1 MWFAV
6 AILSRLFGRSCFF
19 MIISTLQ
26 KYVIVLVGLDENSSA
41 RTSEKIVKVKRI
53 QVGVQSVLMSHAV
66 LLLNK
71 MILMG

>member
-1 MWFAV
+1 MVSRMTFRLDVFEKV
-6 AILSRLFGRSCFF
+6 ADQLDD
-19 MIISTLQ
+19 

>member
-1 MWFAV
+1 MTFRLDVFEKV
-6 AILSRLFGRSCFF
+6 ADQLDD
-19 MIISTLQ
+19 